1 MNSRLLSHLLGPLLL
16 TIACCS
22 KANENQRNEFNRQ
35 ITFLEQQRTVYVA
48 IAADESE
55 REQGLM
61 FRQELAG
68 DQGMLF
74 IYPDQARRGMWMKN
88 TLLALDV
95 VFLSGEGYIVA
106 LLKDLQPCRKDPCRI
121 YDSKASA
128 RYMLELNAG
137 FIDKHGLKVG
147 QKVTLP

>member
-1 MNSRLLSHLLGPLLL
+1 MKPRLLSHLLGPLLL
-16 TIACCS
+16 IIACCS
-22 KANENQRNEFNRQ
+22 KANENPRSEFNRQ
-35 ITFLEQQRTVYVA
+35 ITFEEQQRTVYVA
-48 IAADESE
+48 IAANESE

-106 LLKDLQPCRKDPCRI
+106 LLKNLQPCRKDPCRI